1 MNTWL
6 ARPGTTTTRVNRRS
20 RSCGRLR
27 TRSLGTYLKNGP
39 QQVGSAGLVRQVVTV
54 TLSEIED
61 EVDQVVGRW
70 RSQTSTEQRND
81 LSYLDDLLGE
91 LDDVDT
97 GSAGT
102 TAEMVEELRGR
113 VEILMDEIE
122 ISLGIEPPPITGL
135 SDIDADTDNCPPVN
149 VGAVVYLR
157 QVVRAWVFKVLAAI
171 RSTRTGTKSRMGL
184 PANWSCEA

>member
-1 MNTWL
+1 MN
-6 ARPGTTTTRVNRRS
+6 
-20 RSCGRLR
+20 
-27 TRSLGTYLKNGP
+27 
-39 QQVGSAGLVRQVVTV
+39 V

-61 EVDQVVGRW
+61 DLDQVVGRW

-97 GSAGT
+97 GSTGT

-122 ISLGIEPPPITGL
+122 ISLGIEPPPITGF
-135 SDIDADTDNCPPVN
+135 SDIDAD
-149 VGAVVYLR
+149 
-157 QVVRAWVFKVLAAI
+157 
-171 RSTRTGTKSRMGL
+171 
-184 PANWSCEA
+184 PAQ

>member
-1 MNTWL
+1 VFGSIKEHRHQQNL
-6 ARPGTTTTRVNRRS
+6 LFGRGRVTRTIAHPVA
-20 RSCGRLR
+20 
-27 TRSLGTYLKNGP
+27 GTYL
-39 QQVGSAGLVRQVVTV
+39 QTGSRAGGLASLVNYVVTV

-81 LSYLDDLLGE
+81 LSFLDDLLGE

-97 GSAGT
+97 GSART
-102 TAEMVEELRGR
+102 TAEMVDNLRGR

-135 SDIDADTDNCPPVN
+135 TDIDAD
-149 VGAVVYLR
+149 
-157 QVVRAWVFKVLAAI
+157 LA
-171 RSTRTGTKSRMGL
+171 
-184 PANWSCEA
+184 N

>member
-1 MNTWL
+1 MRTIAHNGRWAPTC
-6 ARPGTTTTRVNRRS
+6 RPI
-20 RSCGRLR
+20 
-27 TRSLGTYLKNGP
+27 P
-39 QQVGSAGLVRQVVTV
+39 EQVDETAGLMRQVVTV

-61 EVDQVVGRW
+61 ELNQVVSRW

-102 TAEMVEELRGR
+102 SAEMVEELRGR

-135 SDIDADTDNCPPVN
+135 SDIDTDTD
-149 VGAVVYLR
+149 
-157 QVVRAWVFKVLAAI
+157 
-171 RSTRTGTKSRMGL
+171 T
-184 PANWSCEA
+184 